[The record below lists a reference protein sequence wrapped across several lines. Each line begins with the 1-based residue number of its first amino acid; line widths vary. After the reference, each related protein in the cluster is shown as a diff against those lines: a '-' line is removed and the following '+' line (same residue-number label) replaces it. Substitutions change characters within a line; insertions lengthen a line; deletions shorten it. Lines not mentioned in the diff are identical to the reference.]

1 MLLEQ
6 LETLLRSL
14 NLLEPSPSNL
24 LLNTC
29 SVMLRLVSAFC
40 SKTFFCAAVI
50 DGIFH
55 IAFDSTDRSGG
66 FIGTM
71 YASGGVNVAVE
82 LAREG

>member
-1 MLLEQ
+1 MHAAAEQ
-6 LETLLRSL
+6 PHVPVPDTSY
-14 NLLEPSPSNL
+14 
-24 LLNTC
+24 
-29 SVMLRLVSAFC
+29 
-40 SKTFFCAAVI
+40 
-50 DGIFH
+50 